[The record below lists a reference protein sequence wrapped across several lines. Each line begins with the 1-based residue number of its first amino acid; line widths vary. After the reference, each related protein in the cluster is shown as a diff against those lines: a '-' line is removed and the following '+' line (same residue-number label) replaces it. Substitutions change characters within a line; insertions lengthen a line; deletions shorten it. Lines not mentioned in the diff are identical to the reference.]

1 MAEKKQAAD
10 INEVTEGMSKLDISD
25 GKAVVT
31 IGRWEPPHLGHSI
44 LINSVIDMVLRD
56 RDQDRNTKGF
66 VYISPRPDELVGSS
80 KAFVKFIEARDRRS
94 ILPTKVEDLSDEG
107 KVRFFKN
114 INDKMSSLMQR
125 NPLTQLQKWYY
136 LSLMYPNLK
145 DDRGKQMVR
154 FLMLEYPDRG
164 TVVTK
169 LLDDMTKQSFNW
181 KNSAYVREFDPD
193 NITTEDEMQ
202 TEGRM
207 AIKKIML
214 QRKKENLKKNYRN
227 WTNNVV
233 QLLEKH
239 RERSPSVSCINYLK
253 DSVKAKYVEIVVGS
267 DRLEAFS
274 NYNQRYLDSLPE
286 GGTVS
291 KAGEDRGSVGS
302 GGTPIA
308 IQFPIGDEGLK
319 HAFDTCTMTDRYG
332 ISKCGVR
339 DGVFSGTILRG
350 CVKSARCNGDV
361 IGPNDMPLDYFVRGV
376 MFGDMEPID
385 AYCLLN
391 DIASESGYLP
401 IKRTTFN
408 DLVSPQYEVHYGGG
422 AERGGRKRKTRRKKG
437 KGTIFSRRRNRENTS
452 NVGKKIKDLDGNL
465 WTIIREENGNVFI
478 TKNSSGSGGTKNRQP
493 DGLLELSFMGP
504 VLLSA
509 LEGAGWGLE
518 KSGSVPGGTG
528 STQSGGK
535 RKTRKRG
542 RVPIKYVP
550 KRLTKKDKKKAR
562 RELKKSRKA
571 YKKGKYYTRKKV
583 KSFKSKKSNH
593 IINAMKIYGV
603 KSVSASPKLAKKSG
617 CSVTGLKKLVSKGAG
632 AYYSSGSRPNQTAIS
647 WGRARMASAITGG
660 KAAAVDFKI
669 LEKYCKPSSKAL
681 KLAKESK
688 KKHGY
693 GTRKVRKVKL

>member
-1 MAEKKQAAD
+1 MSEKK
-10 INEVTEGMSKLDISD
+10 EVDEITEGMSKLDISD

-31 IGRWEPPHLGHSI
+31 IGRWEPPHQGHGI

-56 RDQDRNTKGF
+56 REKNRNTKGF
-66 VYISPRPDELVGSS
+66 IYISPRPDEIIGTS
-80 KAFVKFIEARDRRS
+80 KAYVNYMEAREKKRLLR
-94 ILPTKVEDLSDEG
+94 IKVKDMRDKEKL
-107 KVRFFKN
+107 RFFRN
-114 INDKMSSLMQR
+114 INDKMGSIIQR

-145 DDRGKQMVR
+145 DGRGKQMVR
-154 FLMLEYPDRG
+154 FLMLEYPDQG

-169 LLDDMTKQSFNW
+169 LLDDMTKQSFDW
-181 KNSAYVREFDPD
+181 KNSSYVREFNPD
-193 NITTEDEMQ
+193 KITIQDEMQ
-202 TEGRM
+202 VEGRN

-227 WTNNVV
+227 WANNVV
-233 QLLEKH
+233 NLREKH
-239 RERSPSVSCINYLK
+239 RERSPSVSCIKYLR

-274 NYNQRYLDSLPE
+274 SYNQTHLDSLPE

-291 KAGEDRGSVGS
+291 KAGEDRGAVGS
-302 GGTPIA
+302 GGIPTLLR
-308 IQFPIGDEGLK
+308 FPIGDKGLK
-319 HAFDTCTMTDRYG
+319 DAFDSCASTDKYG

-339 DGVFSGTILRG
+339 DGIFSGTILRE
-350 CVKSARCNGDV
+350 CVRGARCTGDV

-385 AYCLLN
+385 VYCLLN
-391 DIASESGYLP
+391 DIATESGYLP
-401 IKRTTFN
+401 IKVTKFN
-408 DLVSPQYEVHYGGG
+408 DLVSPQYKVDYGRG
-422 AERGGRKRKTRRKKG
+422 AERGGRKT
-437 KGTIFSRRRNRENTS
+437 
-452 NVGKKIKDLDGNL
+452 
-465 WTIIREENGNVFI
+465 
-478 TKNSSGSGGTKNRQP
+478 
-493 DGLLELSFMGP
+493 
-504 VLLSA
+504 
-509 LEGAGWGLE
+509 
-518 KSGSVPGGTG
+518 
-528 STQSGGK
+528 
-535 RKTRKRG
+535 KTRKRG

-550 KRLTKKDKKKAR
+550 KRLTRKDKKKAR
-562 RELKKSRKA
+562 KELKKSRKA
-571 YKKGKYYTRKKV
+571 YKKGKYYTRKRL
-583 KSFKSKKSNH
+583 KSYKSKKSNH
-593 IINAMKIYGV
+593 IVNAMKIYGV

-681 KLAKESK
+681 KLAKKAK

>member
-1 MAEKKQAAD
+1 MTLDDLLKKSD
-10 INEVTEGMSKLDISD
+10 IISLHIPLDKS
-25 GKAVVT
+25 T
-31 IGRWEPPHLGHSI
+31 
-44 LINSVIDMVLRD
+44 
-56 RDQDRNTKGF
+56 
-66 VYISPRPDELVGSS
+66 
-80 KAFVKFIEARDRRS
+80 
-94 ILPTKVEDLSDEG
+94 
-107 KVRFFKN
+107 KN
-114 INDKMSSLMQR
+114 I
-125 NPLTQLQKWYY
+125 
-136 LSLMYPNLK
+136 
-145 DDRGKQMVR
+145 
-154 FLMLEYPDRG
+154 
-164 TVVTK
+164 
-169 LLDDMTKQSFNW
+169 
-181 KNSAYVREFDPD
+181 
-193 NITTEDEMQ
+193 
-202 TEGRM
+202 
-207 AIKKIML
+207 
-214 QRKKENLKKNYRN
+214 LKKNYRN
-227 WTNNVV
+227 WASNVV
-233 QLLEKH
+233 KIISKH
-239 RERSPSVSCINYLK
+239 RERSPSVSCINYLR

-274 NYNQRYLDSLPE
+274 NYNQTYLDSLPE

-291 KAGEDRGSVGS
+291 KAGEDRGAVGS

-308 IQFPIGDEGLK
+308 IEFPIGDQGLK
-319 HAFDTCTMTDRYG
+319 QAFDSCTMTDRFG
-332 ISKCGVR
+332 ISKCGAR
-339 DGVFSGTILRG
+339 DGVFSGTILRE
-350 CVKSARCNGDV
+350 CVKGARCNGDV

-385 AYCLLN
+385 VYCLLN

-401 IKRTTFN
+401 IKVTKFN
-408 DLVSPQYEVHYGGG
+408 DLVSPQYKVYYGRGDG
-422 AERGGRKRKTRRKKG
+422 RNRGGRKRKTRRKKG

-452 NVGKKIKDLDGNL
+452 NVGKEIKDDKGFL

-478 TKNSSGSGGTKNRQP
+478 RKNSSGSGGTKNRQP
-493 DGLLELSFMGP
+493 DGLLEPSFMGP

-550 KRLTKKDKKKAR
+550 KRLTKNDKKKAR

-681 KLAKESK
+681 KLAKQAK